1 MEDDLKRIIEQ
12 KTHDLISKE
21 IILPVL
27 NNYSDEYDER
37 CYSLF
42 TQELADIFEEYFPE
56 YFDNDYFG
64 KVGQY
69 FYSSFWGDYIPTNML
84 VELIHKEVSTPY
96 EDEEGNGVSKNFMGL
111 EIYFSDRM
119 DTIKYTAEDAVANTN
134 LRLNIIKE
142 LVINIS
148 LNQLNKK

>member
-12 KTHDLISKE
+12 KTHDFISKE

-64 KVGQY
+64 KVGQ
-69 FYSSFWGDYIPTNML
+69 
-84 VELIHKEVSTPY
+84 
-96 EDEEGNGVSKNFMGL
+96 
-111 EIYFSDRM
+111 
-119 DTIKYTAEDAVANTN
+119 
-134 LRLNIIKE
+134 
-142 LVINIS
+142 
-148 LNQLNKK
+148 